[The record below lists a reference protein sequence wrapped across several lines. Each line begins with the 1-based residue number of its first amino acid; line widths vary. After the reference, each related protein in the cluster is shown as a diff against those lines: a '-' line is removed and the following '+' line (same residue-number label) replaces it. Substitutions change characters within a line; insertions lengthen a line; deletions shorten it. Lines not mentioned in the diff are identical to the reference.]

1 MIENNKTKIALS
13 SVAIVI
19 MIATA
24 FYYFKTL
31 ESKKVEIKNSENV
44 AQTKD
49 NASDN
54 PVESE
59 QAVQP
64 EIVQDTPKVE
74 EKKQPMAQDT
84 ADKSTETSKKSA
96 SGDNSVKIVDK
107 LVNFGFQQA
116 KNRSIDTIIIHS
128 SYDAIGKDP
137 FSISGIIKEY
147 EEYGV
152 SAHYLIGRDGVIYR
166 LVADKDIAY
175 HAGAGKVPDGR
186 TGINAFS
193 LGIEMVN
200 TKTDDFT
207 NKQYEALNGLISKL
221 KKEYKIKYVLGHNQI
236 APNRKDDPWNFDW
249 NKLK

>member
-1 MIENNKTKIALS
+1 
-13 SVAIVI
+13 
-19 MIATA
+19 
-24 FYYFKTL
+24 
-31 ESKKVEIKNSENV
+31 
-44 AQTKD
+44 
-49 NASDN
+49 
-54 PVESE
+54 
-59 QAVQP
+59 
-64 EIVQDTPKVE
+64 
-74 EKKQPMAQDT
+74 MAQDT